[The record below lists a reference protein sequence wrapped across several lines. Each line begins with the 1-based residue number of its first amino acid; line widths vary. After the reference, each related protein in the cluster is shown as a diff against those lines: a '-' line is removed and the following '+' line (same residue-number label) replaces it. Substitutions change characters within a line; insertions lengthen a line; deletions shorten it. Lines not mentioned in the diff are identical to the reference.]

1 MQNTKNLETSIY
13 SSETKRKFTKMPRRK
28 DLRELPYHLMLLPC
42 VIIVILMNYVPMFG
56 IVMAFQKYVPT
67 KGILGSKFVGLDNF
81 KYIIN
86 MPDTLQVLFNT
97 VFISSMKIVLG
108 IIVPVT
114 VALLLNEVRI
124 TFLKRSIQTI
134 IYLPHFLSWIV
145 LSGIL
150 IDILSPST
158 GIVNTMLKA
167 LGFEP
172 VFFLGNE
179 KVFPYVLALSDT
191 WKEFGFGTIVYLAAL
206 TGVDPTLY
214 EAAIVDGASRWKQT
228 LHVTLPSI
236 MYVIILTTVLSLG
249 NVLNAGFDQVF
260 NLYSP
265 AVYKTG
271 DIIDTMVYRLG
282 IVDARFSIATAV
294 GLFKSIV
301 SFIFI
306 AGSYKLAYKYGD
318 YRIF

>member
-1 MQNTKNLETSIY
+1 MIKS
-13 SSETKRKFTKMPRRK
+13 KVVK
-28 DLRELPYHLMLLPC
+28 ELPYHMMLLPC
-42 VIIVILMNYVPMFG
+42 VIIVFLMNYIPMFG
-56 IVMAFQKYVPT
+56 IIMAFQKYIPA
-67 KGILGSKFVGLDNF
+67 KGILKSKVIGLNNF
-81 KYIIN
+81 KYIISL
-86 MPDTLQVLFNT
+86 PDTFQVLYNT
-97 VFISSMKIVLG
+97 VFISFMKIIAG

-114 VALLLNEVRI
+114 FALLLNEIRRVSI
-124 TFLKRSIQTI
+124 KRSVQTI

-158 GIVNTMLKA
+158 GIVNSF
-167 LGFEP
+167 LGIFGVKP
-172 VFFLGNE
+172 VFFLGDA
-179 KVFPYVLALSDT
+179 KLFPYVLVVTDN

-214 EAAIVDGASRWKQT
+214 EAAIVDGADRWKQT
-228 LHVTLPSI
+228 WHITLPSI
-236 MYVIILTTVLSLG
+236 RYIIILMTVLSLG

-265 AVYKTG
+265 AVYKSG
-271 DIIDTMVYRLG
+271 DILDTMVYRMG
-282 IVDARFSIATAV
+282 IIDAQFGPATAV

>member
-1 MQNTKNLETSIY
+1 MHKTKSF
-13 SSETKRKFTKMPRRK
+13 K
-28 DLRELPYHLMLLPC
+28 ELPYHLMLLPC
-42 VIIVILMNYVPMFG
+42 VIIVILMNYVPMVG
-56 IVMAFQKYVPT
+56 IVMAFQKYMPT
-67 KGILGSKFVGLDNF
+67 KGILGSKFIGLDNF

-86 MPDTLQVLFNT
+86 MPDTFQVLFNT

-108 IIVPVT
+108 IVVPVT
-114 VALLLNEVRI
+114 VALLLNEIRHA
-124 TFLKRSIQTI
+124 FFKRSVQTI

-158 GIVNTMLKA
+158 GIVNTILGA
-167 LGFEP
+167 LGMEP

-179 KVFPYVLALSDT
+179 KVFPYVLSLSET
-191 WKEFGFGTIVYLAAL
+191 WKEFGFGTIIYLAAL

>member
-1 MQNTKNLETSIY
+1 
-13 SSETKRKFTKMPRRK
+13 MPRRK